1 MKNRIIN
8 ELINELIET
17 RINGNSIKGNITY
30 EAMLKRVTKE
40 DIIGYSCESIGYLF
54 LISGT
59 KLNMIEQIK
68 NQIIKG

>member
-8 ELINELIET
+8 ELIEA
-17 RINGNSIKGNITY
+17 RINGNSIKGNSTY
-30 EAMLKRVTKE
+30 EAMLRRVTKE
-40 DIIGYSCESIGYLF
+40 DIINYSKYSYGTMDYFF

-68 NQIIKG
+68 RSTIIKG